1 MSNAAQIDQPSAPQ
15 SDIER
20 RFQKAMSYPRPQPP
34 VFATLEEERQH
45 RKHKLAAAFRIFGKL
60 GYDEGVMGHISARD
74 PENPNHFWMNPFG
87 LSFNLITADD
97 LLLIN
102 LDGDLVAGDG
112 YPHPG
117 GIPLHSAI
125 LSLRPDVISV
135 AHVHS
140 LFGRTWTTN
149 GRLIPPASAESAVF
163 FGKHAIYDSHA
174 HGEGD
179 LLAQALTGNRALL
192 LKNHGLLTI
201 GQSVDEAAYLFISL
215 EKVCQS
221 QIAAESMGSTLT
233 MDEEHA
239 RKSAERFGPY
249 NGWLNFQPLY
259 QSIVKEQPDLLSGAN
274 SSSRS
279 VA

>member
-1 MSNAAQIDQPSAPQ
+1 MSTVAATLAQPQ
-15 SDIER
+15 SNIEQ
-20 RFQKAMSYPRPQPP
+20 RFKKAATYPRPQPP
-34 VFATLEEERQH
+34 VFATVDEERQH

-102 LDGDLVAGDG
+102 LDGDLVQGDG
-112 YPHPG
+112 FPHPG

-125 LSLRPDVISV
+125 LSLRPDIISV
-135 AHVHS
+135 AHTHS
-140 LFGRTWTTN
+140 LYGRTWTTN

-163 FGKHAIYDSHA
+163 FERHAIYDSHA

-179 LLAQALTGNRALL
+179 NLVNALGNNRALL
-192 LKNHGLLTI
+192 MKNHGLLTV
-201 GQSVDEAAYLFISL
+201 GQTVDETAYLFISL
-215 EKVCQS
+215 EKICQS

-239 RKSAERFGPY
+239 RRSAERFQPY
-249 NGWLNFQPLY
+249 SGWLNFQPAY
-259 QSIVKEQPDLLSGAN
+259 QSILREQPDLLGSHAHPD
-274 SSSRS
+274 RS
-279 VA
+279 AL

>member
-1 MSNAAQIDQPSAPQ
+1 MSRHASVPAS
-15 SDIER
+15 SDLQR
-20 RFQKAMSYPRPQPP
+20 RFEKAKSFPRPQPP
-34 VFATLEEERQH
+34 TFDTVDAERRH
-45 RKHKLAAAFRIFGKL
+45 LKHTLAAAFRIFGKL

-74 PENPNHFWMNPFG
+74 PEYPEYFWMNPFG

-97 LLLIN
+97 LLLI
-102 LDGDLVAGDG
+102 DLEGELIEG
-112 YPHPG
+112 QGCPHPG

-125 LSLRPDVISV
+125 YTVRPDIASI

-140 LFGRTWTTN
+140 LYGRTWTTN

-163 FGKHAIYDSHA
+163 FGKHAIFDSHA

-179 LLAQALTGNRALL
+179 LLAQALEGNRALL
-192 LKNHGLLTI
+192 LKNHGLLTV
-201 GQSVDEAAYLFISL
+201 GHSVDETAYLFISL

-239 RKSAERFGPY
+239 RRAAERFGPY

-259 QSIVKEQPDLLSGAN
+259 QTIVRDHPELLGAAQPSSGGA
-274 SSSRS
+274 R
-279 VA
+279 

>member
-1 MSNAAQIDQPSAPQ
+1 MSNAATASQQPAPRT
-15 SDIER
+15 DIER
-20 RFQKAMSYPRPQPP
+20 RFQKAMGYPRPQPP
-34 VFATLEEERQH
+34 VFASVEEERAH

-87 LSFNLITADD
+87 LSFNLISADD
-97 LLLIN
+97 LLLID
-102 LDGDLVAGDG
+102 LDGDLVQGEG

-117 GIPLHSAI
+117 GIPLHAAI
-125 LSLRPDVISV
+125 YTRRPDILSV

-140 LFGRTWTTN
+140 LYGRTWTTN

-179 LLAQALTGNRALL
+179 LLAQALEGNRALL
-192 LKNHGLLTI
+192 LKNHGLLTV
-201 GQSVDEAAYLFISL
+201 GQSVDETAYLFISL

-233 MDEEHA
+233 MDEEYA
-239 RKSAERFGPY
+239 RRSAERFQAY

-259 QSIVKEQPDLLSGAN
+259 QSILKEQPDLLGEAP
-274 SSSRS
+274 
-279 VA
+279 